1 MFGNM
6 FGGSDDMKGQVG
18 ELVERLKSEAGL
30 SDEQAQKTLET
41 IKNFVVDKYPMLGGA
56 VNNIFGGK

>member
-1 MFGNM
+1 ML
-6 FGGSDDMKGQVG
+6 GGGGDMQGQVG
-18 ELVERLKSEAGL
+18 ELVQKLKSEAGL

-56 VNNIFGGK
+56 VNNIFGK

>member
-1 MFGNM
+1 ML
-6 FGGSDDMKGQVG
+6 GGGGDMQGQVG
-18 ELVERLKSEAGL
+18 ELVEKLKSEAGL

-56 VNNIFGGK
+56 VNNIFGK